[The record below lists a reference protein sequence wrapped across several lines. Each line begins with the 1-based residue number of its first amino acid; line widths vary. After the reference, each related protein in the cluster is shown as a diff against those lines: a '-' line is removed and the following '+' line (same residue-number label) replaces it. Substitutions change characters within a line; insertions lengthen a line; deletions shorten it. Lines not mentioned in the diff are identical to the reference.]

1 VIENGLIFLVGGLT
15 AFLIMYIFRKIF
27 PVSRD
32 LNHSKGESFQKQDQ
46 KSNQS
51 AAVGLMSG
59 PRDNQNVSAASLQI
73 LYDLNKSLDSTLDV
87 FTIIDQAL
95 SSAIS
100 IMEGEKADY
109 YRHQTDNNSLSLT
122 RSIGRDSSEIE
133 EINRNLYLGEIPGNL
148 IWVLKHKKGI
158 LVANTGNDPLWE
170 QIGDGSSQSSILAV
184 PVLVD
189 QQLTGIIS
197 LEHPEPDFYSREQE
211 ELLTAI
217 AHQTGLAINNAQRFV
232 EVAFLLNSLKA
243 KQELQDKLFEHI
255 PVGVLLLDNQFN
267 ILSGNQQGLDYV
279 DVLQPDFE
287 RISISRLG
295 EKTIQELV
303 ELSSEPLPIEV
314 RKEIDSQEI
323 FEVQLRKAQTI
334 EGQYWILMIADVTE
348 ERGIM
353 NRIRIQDRL
362 ATLGQFAAG
371 ITHDFN
377 NILSAIMIYSDVLL
391 RDSQLSEN
399 NRIKIDAIKEQ
410 SNRATDLISQ
420 ILDFSRV
427 QSVEQ
432 KPFDLIPFLEEIRE
446 LLTQILPDDIQIQV
460 GINSS
465 NENLPILGDPAR
477 MQQMIM
483 NLALNSRD
491 AMPEGGIIEI
501 LVELVDI
508 SEVDRLRYPGMD
520 PGSWILL
527 QVTDTGIGISQQDQS
542 QMFEPFFT
550 TKFDQGGTGLGL
562 AQVYGIVKQHQG
574 FIEVESSL
582 GIGTTFNVFLPIF
595 EGEIEDPPE
604 PQLDVELDG
613 GGDYLLIVEDDES
626 LQKALGNLFEEH
638 GFQVIQTV
646 NGKQAFDIIKQIG
659 DKISLVITDVVM
671 PKLGGVE
678 LYWKTQKI
686 FPEKKFIFITGH
698 PSKIAN
704 NAIGQESYTR
714 VLQKPFSMIDILSLT
729 REIRD
734 TDLSDSKG
742 QMMMI

>member
-1 VIENGLIFLVGGLT
+1 MIKNGLIFLIGGLT
-15 AFLIMYIFRKIF
+15 AFLIMYIFRRIF
-27 PVSRD
+27 GGSRD
-32 LNHSKGESFQKQDQ
+32 LDQSKGEPFQIEDQ
-46 KSNQS
+46 KSS
-51 AAVGLMSG
+51 LPAAVELVSN
-59 PRDNQNVSAASLQI
+59 PWENQNVSAASLQI
-73 LYDLNKSLDSTLDV
+73 LYDLNKALDSTLDV

-109 YRHQTDNNSLSLT
+109 YRHQNDNNLLSLT
-122 RSIGRDSSEIE
+122 RSIGRDSNEIE
-133 EINRNLYLGEIPGNL
+133 EINQYLSLGEIPGNL
-148 IWVLKHKKGI
+148 SWILEHKKGI
-158 LVANTGNDPLWE
+158 LVADTGKDPLWD
-170 QIGDGSSQSSILAV
+170 QKRDGLSQSSILAV
-184 PVLVD
+184 PVLID

-267 ILSGNQQGLDYV
+267 ILSGNQQGLDYI
-279 DVLQPDFE
+279 DILQPDFE

-295 EKTIQELV
+295 EKTIRELV
-303 ELSSEPLPIEV
+303 ELSSEPLPIEL
-314 RKEIDSQEI
+314 RKEKDSREI

-348 ERGIM
+348 ERGIK

-377 NILSAIMIYSDVLL
+377 NILSAIMIYSDVIL

-399 NRIKIDAIKEQ
+399 NRSRIDAIKEQ

-420 ILDFSRV
+420 ILDFSRI

-432 KPFDLIPFLEEIRE
+432 KPFDLFPFLEEIRE
-446 LLTQILPDDIQIQV
+446 LLSQILPDDIQIQV

-465 NENLPILGDPAR
+465 NENLLILGDPAR

-491 AMPEGGIIEI
+491 AMTEGGIIEI
-501 LVELVDI
+501 LVEPVDI
-508 SEVDRLRYPGMD
+508 SEIDIMRSPGMD
-520 PGSWILL
+520 PGSWILM
-527 QVTDTGIGISQQDQS
+527 QVTDTGVGISQQDQS
-542 QMFEPFFT
+542 QVFEPFFT
-550 TKFDQGGTGLGL
+550 TKSDQGGTGLGL

-582 GIGTTFNVFLPIF
+582 GIGTTFNVYLPLF
-595 EGEIEDPPE
+595 EGDIENAPE
-604 PQLDVELDG
+604 PQLELELDG
-613 GGDYLLIVEDDES
+613 EGDFLLIVEDDES
-626 LQKALGNLFEEH
+626 LRKALWNLFEEH
-638 GFQVIQTV
+638 DFQVIQAT
-646 NGKQAFDIIKQIG
+646 NGEQAFEIIKQIG
-659 DKISLVITDVVM
+659 EKISLVITDVVM

-686 FPEKKFIFITGH
+686 YPEKNFIFITGH

-704 NAIGQESYTR
+704 KAIDQESHTR
-714 VLQKPFSMIDILSLT
+714 LLQKPFSMIDILRLT

-734 TDLSDSKG
+734 TDASDSNG
-742 QMMMI
+742 QMMLI